1 MKLNFLGEIIS
12 SIDDKERI
20 VIPSKFRDLF
30 DEESFITK
38 GCEGCIAI
46 YPSDSWNEYVS
57 SLLSTTTDSI
67 SGRQIRR
74 AISSKST
81 PYECDKSGRVKLPK
95 NLLELSGITKQCVIV
110 GAFDHLEI
118 WQLEAWKKYD
128 LEANN
133 VFEDELDKV
142 SGMGGMI

>member
-1 MKLNFLGEIIS
+1 MKFNFLGEVMS

-30 DEESFITK
+30 DEGSFITK
-38 GCEGCIAI
+38 GCEGCISI
-46 YPSDSWNEYVS
+46 YPSESWNEYVT
-57 SLLSTTTDSI
+57 SLLSSTTDST

-95 NLLELSGITKQCVIV
+95 NLLELSGITKQCMIV

-118 WQLEAWKKYD
+118 WELEAWKKYD
-128 LEANN
+128 EAANDI
-133 VFEDELDKV
+133 FEDELDKV
-142 SGMGGMI
+142 SGIGGMI